1 MFTKVLIANRGEIA
15 LRIIRTLRD
24 MGIRSVAVHSD
35 VDRDSLH
42 VQLADEAICIGG
54 PRPAESYL
62 NKVAVLQA
70 ALMTGA
76 EAIHPGFGFL
86 AENASFAKMCN
97 EYGVTFIGPPSEVID
112 AMGNKS
118 KARNTMKKAAVPII
132 PGTEGALADYAACLK
147 EARQLGFPVL
157 IKAAAGGGGKGM
169 RPAYSEAELE
179 QAYDSAKREAA
190 NAFGDDTLYLEKI
203 IAPAKHIEV
212 QILADNFGNV
222 VHIGERDCSM
232 QRNRQ
237 KVIEESPAAS
247 LNPILREEMG
257 KAAVK
262 AAKAAGYR
270 NAGTIEFLLDEEGKF
285 YFMEM
290 NTRIQVEHAVSEEV
304 SGLDLIKAQILIAAG
319 EALPYKQKQIELRG
333 HAIECRI
340 NAENPELNF
349 CPSAGQITALH
360 LPGGIGVRVDT
371 MVYDGYDILPYYDAM
386 IGKIITYGDNREEAI
401 IRMRRALKEVIV
413 GGINTNTAW
422 LLELLN
428 DPVFIAGNFPTT
440 YLADKSERFT
450 LRTSTC

>member
-1 MFTKVLIANRGEIA
+1 MFSKVLIANRGEIA

-62 NKVAVLQA
+62 NKVAMLQA

-86 AENASFAKMCN
+86 AENASFAKMCA

-118 KARNTMKKAAVPII
+118 KARATMKKAGVPII
-132 PGTEGALADYAACLK
+132 PGTDGALADFQECLK
-147 EARQLGFPVL
+147 EARRMGFPVL
-157 IKAAAGGGGKGM
+157 IKASAGGGGKGM

-179 QAYDSAKREAA
+179 QAYDSAKREAG
-190 NAFGDDTLYLEKI
+190 NAFGDDSLYLEKI

-212 QILADNFGNV
+212 QIMADNYGNV
-222 VHIGERDCSM
+222 VHIGERDCSL

-247 LNPILREEMG
+247 LSPELRESMG
-257 KAAVK
+257 KVAVR
-262 AAKAAGYR
+262 AAKAASYR
-270 NAGTIEFLLDEEGKF
+270 NAGTIEFLLDEDGNYF
-285 YFMEM
+285 FMEM

-304 SGLDLIKAQILIAAG
+304 SGLDLIQAQILAAAG
-319 EALPYKQKQIELRG
+319 EALPYTQKTIKLSG

-371 MVYDGYDILPYYDAM
+371 MIYDGYDVLPYYDAM
-386 IGKIITYGDNREEAI
+386 LGKIITHGKTREEAI
-401 IRMRRALKEVIV
+401 IRMRRALKETIV
-413 GGINTNTAW
+413 GGINTNIVW
-422 LLELLN
+422 LQQLLL
-428 DPVFIAGNFPTT
+428 DPVINEGNNPTT
-440 YLADKSERFT
+440 YLADKEARFNM
-450 LRTSTC
+450 RTSEC

>member
-24 MGIRSVAVHSD
+24 MGVRSVAIHSD
-35 VDRDSLH
+35 VDKDSLH

-86 AENASFAKMCN
+86 AENASFAKMCS
-97 EYGVTFIGPPSEVID
+97 EYGVTFIGPPSDVID

-118 KARNTMKKAAVPII
+118 KARNTMKKAGVPII
-132 PGTEGALADYAACLK
+132 PGTDGALKDYEACLK
-147 EARQLGFPVL
+147 EARSMGFPAL

-179 QAYDSAKREAA
+179 QAYDSAKMEAA

-222 VHIGERDCSM
+222 VHIGERDCSL

-237 KVIEESPAAS
+237 KVIEESPAATLS
-247 LNPILREEMG
+247 PELRDAMG

-270 NAGTIEFLLDEEGKF
+270 NAGTIEFLLDEDGKF

-290 NTRIQVEHAVSEEV
+290 NTRIQVEHAVSEVV
-304 SGLDLIKAQILIAAG
+304 SGLDLIEAQIRIAAD
-319 EALPYKQKQIELRG
+319 EKLTYSQKDIELNG

-386 IGKIITYGDNREEAI
+386 IGKIITHGKTRTEAI
-401 IRMRRALKEVIV
+401 KRMRRALTETII
-413 GGINTNTAW
+413 GGISTNTAW
-422 LLELLN
+422 LLELLD
-428 DPVFIAGNFPTT
+428 DPVFVEGNFPTT
-440 YLADKSERFT
+440 YLADKKERFNM
-450 LRTSTC
+450 RSN

>member
-1 MFTKVLIANRGEIA
+1 MFKKVLIANRGEIA

-24 MGIRSVAVHSD
+24 MEIRSVAIHSD

-54 PRPAESYL
+54 ARPSESYL

-86 AENASFAKMCN
+86 AENASFAKMCT

-118 KARNTMKKAAVPII
+118 KARETMKAAGVPII
-132 PGTEGALADYAACLK
+132 PGTEGSLKDYTVCLK
-147 EARQLGFPVL
+147 EARAMGFPVL
-157 IKAAAGGGGKGM
+157 IKASAGGGGKGM
-169 RPAYSEAELE
+169 RPAYSESELE
-179 QAYDSAKREAA
+179 QAYDQAKREAA
-190 NAFGDDTLYLEKI
+190 NAFGDDSLYLEKI
-203 IAPAKHIEV
+203 VAPAKHIEV
-212 QILADNFGNV
+212 QVLADNHGRV
-222 VHIGERDCSM
+222 VHLGERDCSL

-237 KVIEESPAAS
+237 KVIEESPAACIS
-247 LNPILREEMG
+247 DELRDAMG

-262 AAKAAGYR
+262 AAKAAAYR
-270 NAGTIEFLLDEEGKF
+270 NAGTIEFLLDEEGRY

-304 SGLDLIKAQILIAAG
+304 SGLDLIKAQIEIAAG
-319 EALPYKQKQIELRG
+319 LPLPYTQKQIKLSG

-349 CPSAGQITALH
+349 CPSAGQVTALH
-360 LPGGIGVRVDT
+360 LPGGLGVRVDT
-371 MVYDGYDILPYYDAM
+371 MIYDGCDILPYYDSM
-386 IGKIITYGDNREEAI
+386 IGKIITRGENREEAI
-401 IRMRRALKEVIV
+401 LRMRRALKEIIV
-413 GGINTNTAW
+413 GGIHTNTAW
-422 LLELLN
+422 LLELLD
-428 DPVFIAGNFPTT
+428 DPVFVEGNFPTT
-440 YLADKSERFT
+440 YLSDKSQRFN
-450 LRTSTC
+450 LKEQKC